1 MNQNKISDFIK
12 EIRKKNNL
20 TQKEFATKYG
30 VTYQAVSNWEQG
42 KNIPDIA
49 LLKQIS
55 KDNNVSIDELFDGK
69 KNHKFKKIYIFII
82 IIILLIACSL
92 IYINKTNN
100 FEFKTITSNCSKFNI
115 SGSISYNNN
124 KTSIFINNINY
135 CGGDD
140 TLKYTNIECT
150 LYESNKD
157 IETKISSCNYDKNDE
172 IKLEDFLKNV
182 NFTIDDYSRT
192 CKKYSNESLFLMINA
207 TSNNGETTTYKIP
220 LSLND
225 TCEK

>member
-140 TLKYTNIECT
+140 ILKYTNIECT